1 MGLCWQQAQA
11 HAQVRT
17 LARTLAQEPRLCVS
31 AGAHAPV
38 HVPRSRTRMHT
49 RARRR
54 VSHVTCGR
62 EAPLTRRVRRG
73 RACPPGPHVGP
84 LGMVSWLDQNQDPRF
99 AGGETETWKGLSVG
113 LRSPDGPVLGSGLEL
128 GVSHSEPLSGITRGP
143 EPQSCQK
150 VRGSSAL

>member
-1 MGLCWQQAQA
+1 M
-11 HAQVRT
+11 RT

-84 LGMVSWLDQNQDPRF
+84 LGMVIWLDQNQDPRF